1 MKDIDSINE
10 FKHVAKTWKPDLC
23 SCRLCLQSL
32 FTKYWIFVVSKK
44 NNTYMYTKIH
54 ICLGKSEY
62 HNRFFP
68 FALRCTFTF
77 PCLVIYWN
85 LWNLFKI

>member
-1 MKDIDSINE
+1 MQ
-10 FKHVAKTWKPDLC
+10 T
-23 SCRLCLQSL
+23 LQSL

-44 NNTYMYTKIH
+44 NTYMYTKRQ

-68 FALRCTFTF
+68 FALRCTVTF
-77 PCLVIYWN
+77 PFLIICWN
-85 LWNLFKI
+85 LWIYMKFDLGPLALLSILFIDVAIVI

>member
-1 MKDIDSINE
+1 MVLFPILLA
-10 FKHVAKTWKPDLC
+10 FKRAGNLYQHLLVLP
-23 SCRLCLQSL
+23 
-32 FTKYWIFVVSKK
+32 KK
-44 NNTYMYTKIH
+44 NKNTYMYTKIH
-54 ICLGKSEY
+54 ICSEKLEY

-68 FALRCTFTF
+68 FALRGTFTF